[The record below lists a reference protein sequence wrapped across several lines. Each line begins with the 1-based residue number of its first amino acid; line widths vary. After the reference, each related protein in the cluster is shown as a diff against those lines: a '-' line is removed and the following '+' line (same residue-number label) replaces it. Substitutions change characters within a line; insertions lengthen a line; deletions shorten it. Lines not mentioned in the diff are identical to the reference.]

1 MCACMWVIQ
10 EREITCG
17 GGFWEDWLGEMWV
30 YAM

>member
-1 MCACMWVIQ
+1 MCACVWAIQ

-17 GGFWEDWLGEMWV
+17 GGFGADWLGEMWV